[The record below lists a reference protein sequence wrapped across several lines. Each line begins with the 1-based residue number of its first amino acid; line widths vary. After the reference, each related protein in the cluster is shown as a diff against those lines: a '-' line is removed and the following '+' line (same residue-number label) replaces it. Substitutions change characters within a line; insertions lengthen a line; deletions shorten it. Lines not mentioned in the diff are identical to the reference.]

1 MGSWIEADKVTEE
14 PHTTMDAKKHPSS
27 KDPSTEDLQEPPLS
41 ETTLEPSI
49 SQIPLEAQASE
60 SLLEH
65 SVSEPPLDKST
76 FKTLLEPHTS
86 ENPLEP
92 SIYVTSLK
100 ESASMVPLEAPT
112 FETHNSEVPEKHIA
126 FQSSPVNQ
134 LSSSDTLSD
143 DDLSESSSTEVSWT
157 RTSSQELFPKH
168 FVSGPSAQN
177 HMDTSTMQKEDSG
190 ENKEGMDTNDI
201 TAQTAHPEHQLG
213 KKKEKKGV
221 GRYIGSPVVP
231 AKQAELMDLTKEM
244 EREKSGAQLN
254 HLFQWE
260 KDASLNA
267 IQTGLYI
274 GWRCPHYLWDCFLIG
289 DESKCFCGHL
299 LREHHI
305 ISDITVPCNVSQ
317 CRCLMFCFIPSRP
330 EEVGEFW
337 LKRRATFDPKAWRAQ
352 CRCKHSHEEH
362 AATGTHPCRH
372 RGCGCNN
379 FESNF
384 LCAACDWPWEEHE
397 TFFETQ
403 ETRRRGGRPHGAE
416 YVTFADMPVLQETI
430 LNSSDFEALQMQ
442 RLPCHPSPHPSS
454 PAFPSPHRLQPGPPS
469 DRHT

>member
-1 MGSWIEADKVTEE
+1 MRDARRADPRLRSPPPRGGLRCPRGPGAGVWDLDSAQPNSPETLPFSLIQLSPLTPQILTAPTEHLTGKVKSPFAKVCGCSRQQPSQSPKIEADKVTEE

-177 HMDTSTMQKEDSG
+177 HMDTSTKQKEDSG

-267 IQTGLYI
+267 IQTG
-274 GWRCPHYLWDCFLIG
+274 RRVR
-289 DESKCFCGHL
+289 DE
-299 LREHHI
+299 
-305 ISDITVPCNVSQ
+305 
-317 CRCLMFCFIPSRP
+317 
-330 EEVGEFW
+330 
-337 LKRRATFDPKAWRAQ
+337 
-352 CRCKHSHEEH
+352 
-362 AATGTHPCRH
+362 
-372 RGCGCNN
+372 
-379 FESNF
+379 
-384 LCAACDWPWEEHE
+384 
-397 TFFETQ
+397 
-403 ETRRRGGRPHGAE
+403 
-416 YVTFADMPVLQETI
+416 
-430 LNSSDFEALQMQ
+430 
-442 RLPCHPSPHPSS
+442 
-454 PAFPSPHRLQPGPPS
+454 
-469 DRHT
+469 

>member
-1 MGSWIEADKVTEE
+1 MEADKVTEE
-14 PHTTMDAKKHPSS
+14 PHTTMDAKEYPSS
-27 KDPSTEDLQEPPLS
+27 KDPSTEDLQEPPIS

-49 SQIPLEAQASE
+49 SQTPLEAQASG

-65 SVSEPPLDKST
+65 SVSKPPLDKST

-100 ESASMVPLEAPT
+100 ESASVVPLEAPT
-112 FETHNSEVPEKHIA
+112 SETHNSEVTEKHIA

-143 DDLSESSSTEVSWT
+143 DDLSESSSSEVSWT
-157 RTSSQELFPKH
+157 RTPSRELFPKH
-168 FVSGPSAQN
+168 FILGPSAQD
-177 HMDTSTMQKEDSG
+177 HMDTSTKQKEDSG
-190 ENKEGMDTNDI
+190 ENKEEMDTNDI

-213 KKKEKKGV
+213 
-221 GRYIGSPVVP
+221 YTGSPVVP

-260 KDASLNA
+260 KDATLNA

-274 GWRCPHYLWDCFLIG
+274 GWRCPHYLWDCFRIG

-384 LCAACDWPWEEHE
+384 LCAACDRRWEEHE

-454 PAFPSPHRLQPGPPS
+454 PAFPSPHRLQHGPPS